1 MHTVDKYNMLHSA
14 PRQLLVGFF
23 RVLDFGSFACAD
35 WRLPCHCAADT
46 GLRPQYF
53 CAFIVIAP
61 RRPRTSPSRTESLGG
76 YLDDGLATRTAEASS
91 TGVCEGARI
100 QYANVR

>member
-1 MHTVDKYNMLHSA
+1 MHTVDKYNTLHSA

-35 WRLPCHCAADT
+35 WRVLRGGFPFRIAVFGFC

-61 RRPRTSPSRTESLGG
+61 RRPRTSRREPRWLP
-76 YLDDGLATRTAEASS
+76 R
-91 TGVCEGARI
+91 
-100 QYANVR
+100 

>member
-46 GLRPQYF
+46 GLRPHAAVFLRFY
-53 CAFIVIAP
+53 CDCSA
-61 RRPRTSPSRTESLGG
+61 SPSH
-76 YLDDGLATRTAEASS
+76 LAFAHREP
-91 TGVCEGARI
+91 RWLP
-100 QYANVR
+100 R